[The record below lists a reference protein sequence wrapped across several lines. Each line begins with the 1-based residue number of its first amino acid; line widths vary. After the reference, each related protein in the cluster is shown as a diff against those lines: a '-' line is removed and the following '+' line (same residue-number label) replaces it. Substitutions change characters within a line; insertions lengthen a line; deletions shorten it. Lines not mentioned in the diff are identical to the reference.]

1 MQNYLIAQT
10 NKTPKVTMDAHKGRI
25 ELKGSSI
32 IENSRA
38 FFEPIIA
45 WIYEYVKTPKNTK
58 VHIELEYFN
67 SSSAKAI
74 ISIFRALS
82 RVKKEGFELKV
93 DWYYSKEDDDMKEC
107 GENYASLIDADFKLV
122 EKP

>member
-1 MQNYLIAQT
+1 MQNYIIAQT

-82 RVKKEGFELKV
+82 KVKKEGFELKV

>member
-1 MQNYLIAQT
+1 MQNYIIAQT

-82 RVKKEGFELKV
+82 RIKKEGFELKV